1 MSMKFDILD
10 YLGKYEGGVIVLLS
24 ISYDEEWYESTFY
37 YKEDLVAL
45 TPDEKLEEKL
55 GCQIED
61 WEGYAQLMLDIIK
74 RLVPY
79 DEIIN
84 QVNDFN
90 PDDYDLYLDKG
101 ES

>member
-1 MSMKFDILD
+1 MKFDILD
-10 YLGKYEGGVIVLLS
+10 YLGKYEGGIIVLLS

>member
-1 MSMKFDILD
+1 MKFDILD